1 MTETEQRRRIRGITV
16 YDVAQRC
23 LPLSSQPSNSAEFL
37 LHTAAQ
43 RMSVTQLIGRQTCI
57 FQTHH
62 HRALTADPWPTSDFW
77 TETKCTGSLNSR
89 PGSMSSIFSI
99 FVIFLHIALK
109 IWHKLFVLFRLS
121 KMWKKSE
128 FSILPIFENFFLF
141 FAYFAI
147 NRKRGR
153 LTQKSFCISCWKS
166 LTLLLT

>member
-23 LPLSSQPSNSAEFL
+23 LPRHSPVTLRNSSYTHNK
-37 LHTAAQ
+37 
-43 RMSVTQLIGRQTCI
+43 SVTQLIGRQTCI